1 MKFNTYDNV
10 MEIIARRRA
19 ETAAM
24 LAANGL
30 KLENEPG
37 QEQIDGNAAGN
48 LRTTFDPEYIPGIS
62 DSDIDALLRT

>member
-1 MKFNTYDNV
+1 MKFKTYDNV
-10 MEIIARRRA
+10 LEIVARRRA

-30 KLENEPG
+30 TLVDEPG
-37 QEQIDGNAAGN
+37 QSQIDTNAAGT
-48 LRTTFDPEYIPGIS
+48 LRTTFDPNYTPGIT